1 MINHNNH
8 DDDSTGV
15 SVYKRDK
22 QMNEIQQKIEEN
34 RKKMFEKRLALKGY
48 AKTHD
53 SNHHIK
59 EIVKKYDDYYH
70 EFKTNVTLQIR
81 ALEQIVKHLN
91 DVLKEQNLNEDLDSD
106 DLVSRN
112 KSQLNKDKRMIMRE
126 IENLKKLL
134 LITKTRGVLSAD
146 FSQ

>member
-1 MINHNNH
+1 MTMHNRDN
-8 DDDSTGV
+8 DSTGL

-34 RKKMFEKRLALKGY
+34 RKKMFEKRLALKKY

-59 EIVKKYDDYYH
+59 EIVKKYDEYYH
-70 EFKTNVTLQIR
+70 EYKTNVKLQIR
-81 ALEQIVKHLN
+81 ALEEIIKHLN
-91 DVLKEQNLNEDLDSD
+91 YVVEEQSQNEDLDSDD

-112 KSQLNKDKRMIMRE
+112 KSQLKKDKTMILKE
-126 IENLKKLL
+126 IDNLRKLL
-134 LITKTRGVLSAD
+134 V
-146 FSQ
+146 